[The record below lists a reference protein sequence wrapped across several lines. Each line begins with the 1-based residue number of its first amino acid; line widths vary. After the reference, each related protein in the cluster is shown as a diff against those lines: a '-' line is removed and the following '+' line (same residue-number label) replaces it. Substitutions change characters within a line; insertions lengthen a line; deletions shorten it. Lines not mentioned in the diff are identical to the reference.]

1 MYRCW
6 VKEENKQAVQ
16 NPGMWLLHSYDALS
30 TPTPCTDPR
39 SHSWNSFVPFPP
51 ILSLFPFFETRKY
64 IDMFKTV
71 RIDAFELW
79 CWSRLLR
86 VPWTARR
93 SSQSILKE
101 INLEY
106 SLERLMLKLKFQ
118 YFWPPDM
125 KSWFN
130 GKGPDAE
137 KDWRQEKGVTEDE
150 MVGWHHWLNGHEFE
164 QTLGDSEG
172 QGSLACCSPWGSKE
186 SDTP

>member
-1 MYRCW
+1 
-6 VKEENKQAVQ
+6 
-16 NPGMWLLHSYDALS
+16 MWLLHSYDALS
-30 TPTPCTDPR
+30 TPTPCTDPH
-39 SHSWNSFVPFPP
+39 SHSWNSFVPFPLL
-51 ILSLFPFFETRKY
+51 LSLFPFFETRKY

-118 YFWPPDM
+118 YFLPPDV

-137 KDWRQEKGVTEDE
+137 KDWRQEKGVTEYE
-150 MVGWHHWLNGHEFE
+150 MVGWHHWFNGHEFE

-172 QGSLACCSPWGSKE
+172 QGSLAYCSPWGSKQ
-186 SDTP
+186 SDTT